1 MIQFTGLSGRLG
13 NPHGIVLLPDAVLA
27 YTHGNYARMMFY
39 DHRVFIPRLVATAGP
54 NAGRVQTA
62 GLDDRTGTAATKK
75 YTPLLALG
83 QKCYVASTG
92 YDPDV
97 HVGMPCPLTRME
109 ATSVYRLSQD
119 GNPVT
124 VWASNLRGE
133 NPATPTQVLL
143 GPRGGLYFKPL
154 GMDRDLRRYAWDA
167 GRLIG
172 PAYSIFPRDPV
183 AVLRQ
188 GPANV
193 YYAFSDK
200 RLHAFLPWGG
210 PVTSVEVPLDHGQE
224 VTDFAFTPDG
234 GTMVAACRGTLKVH
248 GEEDVRQWSSVRVY
262 RFAWPAVTLAREY
275 AWPAT
280 YVAVSADGLRAAALG
295 PGAGGDSLEEKVM
308 AVMGIPTDRFCD
320 TLTVFD
326 LE

>member
-1 MIQFTGLSGRLG
+1 MIQFTGLKAKFNLR
-13 NPHGIVLLPDAVLA
+13 PKGIVLLPESVLV
-27 YTHGNYARMMFY
+27 YGRTNYAAMMFY
-39 DHRVFIPRLVATAGP
+39 DHAVHTPTLLHTAGP
-54 NAGRVQTA
+54 RAGRVQTA
-62 GLDDRTGTAATKK
+62 ALVGRAAPARL
-75 YTPLLALG
+75 TPLLTLG
-83 QKCYVASTG
+83 QKCYVGNDG
-92 YDPDV
+92 YGPDL
-97 HVGMPCPLTRME
+97 HVGKPCPLTRME
-109 ATSVYRLSQD
+109 ITTMWAYHD
-119 GNPVT
+119 GLT
-124 VWASNLRGE
+124 WAASHTGRY
-133 NPATPTQVLL
+133 PATPVEVLL

-154 GMDRDLRRYAWDA
+154 GMDRDLRRYEWDA
-167 GRLIG
+167 VRLAA
-172 PAYSIFPRDPV
+172 PAYSRFPGDPP

-210 PVTSVEVPLDHGQE
+210 PVTSVVVPLEIGQE

-234 GTMVAACRGTLKVH
+234 GTMVAACRGTVKVH
-248 GEEDVRQWSSVRVY
+248 SEDDVRQWSSVRVY
-262 RFAWPAVTLAREY
+262 AFAWPAVTLLREY

-295 PGAGGDSLEEKVM
+295 ANNHL
-308 AVMGIPTDRFCD
+308 FCD